1 MAEARFHDA
10 CDALRAKLREVEDEG
25 WVSVEERDAAS
36 QDASAAGKS
45 SSGLAALRIVLQ
57 HVCQADQ
64 AVLSARTDAPDEC
77 YAATCQEKGYF
88 RSYSRDVYKPAVT
101 SKECAWRLCE
111 ELAESIAGE
120 EDGTFELYD
129 PMPRSIEPEYVVR
142 VQYLGVEED
151 KYHIKPTAY
160 VLDGTIE
167 GAETFLDLRAL
178 AALRVVV
185 GPDKSFAKMFN
196 AVVSLRET
204 KMPRVLYAEHRYDGR
219 EKYEE
224 GFQFRDLFVGKSL
237 PTSCLMAYR
246 DRGMFRGPQG
256 CCNEGCECYKYE
268 HLPCHIYPAEV
279 LKLAAKLDTRW
290 RQLPK
295 PRPTFPSPHF
305 QAIARCVR
313 ATRVLSDAPVV
324 YDEAWVRDLQES
336 RLRVAIRPLPLAA
349 EADAVV
355 KWGEGVETFRQQARR
370 ELDAQDLSRE
380 DLQEELYVNKIRD
393 CDEILVAAS
402 P

>member
-1 MAEARFHDA
+1 MTMAQAFTDA
-10 CDALRAKLREVEDEG
+10 CDALRAKLQAVESDEAG
-25 WVSVEERDAAS
+25 RASVEERAS
-36 QDASAAGKS
+36 RDASAAGKTS
-45 SSGLAALRIVLQ
+45 LGLGALRIVLQ

-204 KMPRVLYAEHRYDGR
+204 KMPRILYAEHRNDGN

-224 GFQFRDLFVGKSL
+224 GFSFSDLVVSKSH
-237 PTSCLMAYR
+237 PTTCLVAA
-246 DRGMFRGPQG
+246 RGEWYVACRS
-256 CCNEGCECYKYE
+256 EGCQCRKYT
-268 HLPCHIYPAEV
+268 AEV
-279 LKLAAKLDTRW
+279 LKMAARIDPLW
-290 RQLPK
+290 RQLPE
-295 PRPTFPSPHF
+295 PRPRIADP
-305 QAIARCVR
+305 QARAAYR
-313 ATRVLSDAPVV
+313 ATPNLPSDATVA
-324 YDEAWVRDLQES
+324 YAEDWGDDK
-336 RLRVAIRPLPLAA
+336 RVIVAVRPLPLAA

-355 KWGEGVETFRQQARR
+355 KWGEGVETFRQQAKR
-370 ELDAQDLSRE
+370 ELDA
-380 DLQEELYVNKIRD
+380 
-393 CDEILVAAS
+393 AAS